1 MLRHLAS
8 ATVAAA
14 RRRVDVARATRTFA
28 SGKALED
35 EVNDAFA
42 EAREE
47 IEAAMESV
55 GSTYF
60 NEDAEHAR
68 ACVEKTMAAYEK
80 LLESAASEDARG
92 RVRRSMGLKMEQLR
106 GELKMMD
113 SAHDDH

>member
-1 MLRHLAS
+1 MYSQNARRRAHTRSPRRVVARFD
-8 ATVAAA
+8 AGAAAVAAA
-14 RRRVDVARATRTFA
+14 VAGADVVYFAATASASGDPNAVDRDGVVDV
-28 SGKALED
+28 
-35 EVNDAFA
+35 
-42 EAREE
+42 
-47 IEAAMESV
+47 
-55 GSTYF
+55 
-60 NEDAEHAR
+60 AR